1 MDAFLVVQYEGD
13 NVDSKI
19 IKIVSDILKLSEE
32 ETQKYCKEV
41 PEIDGYYFWN
51 PVRGG
56 LSVIIN
62 HRGERLCANSS
73 ISFEEHL
80 KAFKEGRRDKM
91 SIIENKKSE
100 DRLKKRYNQLVKKI
114 ELFKLAELIKEPL
127 IKKLSKYSYTY
138 SIPHH
143 NRFEFAVPDEIVLN
157 PSNDI
162 KITVYFH
169 NLYTD
174 RRVGSA
180 GAWGANMGID
190 VTYQGKRITAQ
201 DTFVMHCS
209 EENIR
214 YAEEQVKMFEEVYNK
229 VKEIYSDGG

>member
-1 MDAFLVVQYEGD
+1 M
-13 NVDSKI
+13 DSKI

-62 HRGERLCANSS
+62 HRGERLGATSS

-100 DRLKKRYNQLVKKI
+100 DRLKRRYNQLVKKI

-127 IKKLSKYSYTY
+127 IKELSKYSYTY

-143 NRFEFAVPDEIVLN
+143 NRFEFAVPKEIILT

-180 GAWGANMGID
+180 GAWGANTGID

-229 VKEIYSDGG
+229 VKEIYSDEG

>member
-1 MDAFLVVQYEGD
+1 M
-13 NVDSKI
+13 NNKI
-19 IKIVSDILKLSEE
+19 IEDVAKKFNMSVEDVKKHS
-32 ETQKYCKEV
+32 KEV

-56 LSVIIN
+56 NSIIIN
-62 HRGERLCANSS
+62 KDGEKLGATSPVN
-73 ISFEEHL
+73 FEEHL
-80 KAFKEGRRDKM
+80 KAFKEGERDKM
-91 SIIENKKSE
+91 SITESKKHS
-100 DRLKKRYNQLVKKI
+100 DRLKRKYDKLVKRI
-114 ELFKLAELIKEPL
+114 DLFKLAELIKEPL
-127 IKKLSKYSYTY
+127 IKELSKYSYTY
-138 SIPHH
+138 SIPYH
-143 NRFEFAVPDEIVLN
+143 NRFEFAVPNEIVLN

-229 VKEIYSDGG
+229 VKEIYSDEG

>member
-1 MDAFLVVQYEGD
+1 ME
-13 NVDSKI
+13 NKI
-19 IKIVSDILKLSEE
+19 IKSASYVLELPEE
-32 ETQKYCKEV
+32 EVQKHCKEV
-41 PEIDGYYFWN
+41 PEINGYYFWN

-62 HRGERLCANSS
+62 KDGEKLGATSS
-73 ISFEEHL
+73 INFEEHL

-91 SIIENKKSE
+91 SITENKEHSN
-100 DRLKKRYNQLVKKI
+100 RLKRKYDKLVKRI
-114 ELFKLAELIKEPL
+114 DLFKLAELIKEPL
-127 IKKLSKYSYTY
+127 IKELSKYSYTY
-138 SIPHH
+138 SIPYH
-143 NRFEFAVPDEIVLN
+143 NRFEFAVPKEIVLN
-157 PSNDI
+157 PSKDI

-214 YAEEQVKMFEEVYNK
+214 YAEEQVKMFEEV
-229 VKEIYSDGG
+229 V